1 MSCRWKAPA
10 SPVSE
15 GRTAQLLGACLLLCT
30 TVSPLGAA
38 TANDRTVLDGVYSQA
53 QMNRGRIAYNRHCR
67 SCHANDLQGG
77 GVEPPLADSLFMDA
91 WREDYLASLYQ
102 FTATRMPR
110 GRNAEPGSLKDSEY
124 LDIIAYIIARNGFPA
139 GSTELTQADLAQVYL
154 VGLQGPAPLP
164 PNAMMRTTGCLVQQ
178 GEEWRLEQ
186 AAAPSRVREGD
197 ETDAAELA
205 LSAAAAPGAGSY
217 RLNNLDVLLDPV
229 ALQGQRVQAK
239 GVLNGSGDT
248 ARIFVLSLEGLHQ
261 PCD

>member
-1 MSCRWKAPA
+1 MS
-10 SPVSE
+10 E
-15 GRTAQLLGACLLLCT
+15 LRTALLLIGLGLLLGTPAG
-30 TVSPLGAA
+30 PLSAA

-77 GVEPPLADSLFMDA
+77 GVEPPLADSLFLDA
-91 WREDYLASLYQ
+91 WREDFLASLYQ

-110 GRNAEPGSLKDSEY
+110 GRNAKPGSLKDSEY

-139 GSTELTQADLAQVYL
+139 GTTDLTHADLEQVYL

-178 GEEWRLEQ
+178 EAEWRLEQ

-205 LSAAAAPGAGSY
+205 LSAATAPGTGSY
-217 RLNNLDVLLDPV
+217 RLNNLDVLLAPA
-229 ALQGQRVQAK
+229 ALQARLAQRVQAK

-248 ARIFVLSLEGLHQ
+248 ARIFVLSLEGLDQ
-261 PCD
+261 PCE